1 MLFGNRENSVTM
13 TASKSRAAQRRRKY
27 LYIRNHVCER
37 SKVSHDFQKAAL
49 AALTIGIVA
58 SVGCLTVLGSS
69 TAHDERA
76 AHLTATE
83 VPAERVQNV
92 SAERR
97 ATFESLPEKKRTEF
111 RAAVNGKSVE
121 PVAWNRGRDI
131 ELVEYDGRWYEVE
144 VHLV

>member
-1 MLFGNRENSVTM
+1 M
-13 TASKSRAAQRRRKY
+13 
-27 LYIRNHVCER
+27 
-37 SKVSHDFQKAAL
+37 SHDFQKAAL
-49 AALTIGIVA
+49 VALTIGIVA
-58 SVGCLTVLGSS
+58 SVGCLAVLDSS
-69 TAHDERA
+69 TAHDERV

-121 PVAWNRGRDI
+121 PAAWNSGSDI